1 MELNL
6 QVNKIVLE
14 YYTKMTQEY
23 DNGDIKPP
31 DVILPPV
38 PDIPE
43 GCTNL
48 PSPHQY
54 LLPSV
59 ILWDPLQQ
67 LDCFKD
73 GIKCPFEVHGDE
85 EYLLEPRK
93 SRKGEFWWHAGLRS
107 SLTPR
112 QLCSSSWPA
121 VLLSRMYFC
130 TGKINHRNYIA
141 HDPEILSKIPASE
154 SHNIPFILLHRTG
167 FTKELSETV
176 LSLVMSGMDLE
187 NVEQVIYQQHIT
199 NFTHCKAKYEED
211 AKLCLANA
219 QLQEMSTTFPDYKP
233 IGVPSMEMILASLL
247 DNFQERKIYYN
258 QRMSEL
264 SGKVLLMGH
273 FYKASQQMGTTST
286 NGNGW
291 VPKYDY
297 IYTVMNE
304 HGQVIAWQ
312 VTKGTNSEDV
322 STLIKNVH
330 QRLTNQG
337 VNIDLILTPDCC
349 EQRDWLTS
357 VFGPR
362 VLVKMDP
369 CFAIQKLER
378 RFKIR
383 KGDHDHVQ
391 TCVQDFHLVF
401 QRGTDLG
408 CERKE
413 DTPSSGVIA
422 EKLDSFISQWKNV
435 RGESN
440 ERLLHD
446 PALREL
452 ESLKSCVSNG
462 CLTHIPP
469 HLGAKFVNEL
479 RKYLYPVLHRRFL
492 NADLTIPVLTS
503 LFYCWNERHGEAF
516 EGEAIPISSYKATLD
531 AISFIPT
538 GEQFG
543 CVEND
548 LGLDEAQEN
557 ENCQSPLT
565 QHLTSVHSTMFQILF
580 ATDHDCSS
588 NAATPLTE
596 SNVHNLDMATFN
608 KVTVQIENYTH
619 VLQTLKSLCP
629 DNFPVNLWHHHLLPC
644 CTSLFSRCDCQLE
657 DKATLDNKMKTN
669 LESFGGR
676 LVNDESDSDG
686 FFIALALG
694 INEMINSLE
703 KENPTELAQLKEN
716 LTSVGYIVDECSD
729 DLNDACVAVLRQ
741 IICTEWQK
749 NKAKYAKLLTSP
761 LLNLEVEADVFQ
773 HKGYYQAEMAN
784 ILPIAAIQV
793 FKIPLVIFTSMDKF
807 PVLPLVPVDK
817 LVTSKCLYMAH
828 SAAGF
833 GSYYPVTVT
842 LSKKSSDKPKHV
854 CRCGLGNSKNKQE
867 RSFCIHVPGRYLT
880 RCECFRNGVACNHL
894 CRCFNCANPQGTSKE
909 SRALHACQKTRLRGR
924 HKLQQIRRHPSSLE
938 DSDMKTLWN
947 EQECLAFQFIVD
959 ALKFSDNHSSTEGNN
974 PERILEEYQNLQQC
988 SGNTKFMKEKTLD
1001 EIKVHLKM
1009 FSRNLDTFQALHMK
1023 QSEENWGNVQVSS
1036 VDVEMSGGNQL
1047 VVIVESSE

>member
-6 QVNKIVLE
+6 RVNKIVLE
-14 YYTKMTQEY
+14 YYTKRTQEY
-23 DNGDIKPP
+23 DNGDIRPP

-121 VLLSRMYFC
+121 VLLSRIYFC

-154 SHNIPFILLHRTG
+154 AHNIPFVLLHKTG

-176 LSLVMSGMDLE
+176 LSLVTSGMGLE
-187 NVEQVIYQQHIT
+187 DVEQVIYQQHIT
-199 NFTHCKAKYEED
+199 NFTQCKAKYEED
-211 AKLCLANA
+211 TKLCLANA
-219 QLQEMSTTFPDYKP
+219 NLQEVSSSFPDYKP

-264 SGKVLLMGH
+264 SARVLLMGH
-273 FYKASQQMGTTST
+273 FYKASQQMGNRST
-286 NGNGW
+286 DGNGW

-297 IYTVMNE
+297 IYTIMNE

-312 VTKGTNSEDV
+312 VTKGRNTEDV
-322 STLIKNVH
+322 ATLIENVH

-349 EQRDWLTS
+349 KQRDWLIS

-362 VLVKMDP
+362 VIVKMDP
-369 CFAIQKLER
+369 CFAIQKLEK

-391 TCVQDFHLVF
+391 TCVRDFHLVF
-401 QRGTDLG
+401 QRATDLG
-408 CERKE
+408 SECKE
-413 DTPSSGVIA
+413 ETPSSDVIT
-422 EKLDSFISQWKNV
+422 EKLDSFISQWKNI

-452 ESLKSCVSNG
+452 ESLKCCVNNG
-462 CLTHIPP
+462 CLSHVPP
-469 HLGAKFVNEL
+469 YLGAKSVNEL
-479 RKYLYPVLHRRFL
+479 QKYLYPVLHRRFL
-492 NADLTIPVLTS
+492 NADFTIPVLTS
-503 LFYCWNERHGEAF
+503 LFYCWNERHSETF
-516 EGEAIPISSYKATLD
+516 EGDAIPISSYKATLD

-538 GEQFG
+538 TEQFG
-543 CVEND
+543 CVEKD
-548 LGLDEAQEN
+548 LDIEKTQES
-557 ENCQSPLT
+557 EIIQSPVT
-565 QHLTSVHSTMFQILF
+565 QHVKSIQSIMFQILF
-580 ATDHDCSS
+580 ETDHDCNS
-588 NAATPLTE
+588 NASAPLTE
-596 SNVHNLDMATFN
+596 SNMHNVGMTTLN
-608 KVTVQIENYTH
+608 KVTVQTENYIH

-629 DNFPVNLWHHHLLPC
+629 DSVPVNLWHHHLLPC
-644 CTSLFSRCDCQLE
+644 CTSLFSRCDCQVE
-657 DKATLDNKMKTN
+657 AKATLDNKMKAN
-669 LESFGGR
+669 LEAFGGS
-676 LVNDESDSDG
+676 LVKDESDPDG

-703 KENPTELAQLKEN
+703 KENPTELAQLKEH
-716 LTSVGYIVDECSD
+716 LTLVGYNVDEFND
-729 DLNDACVAVLRQ
+729 DVRDSCVAVLHQ
-741 IICTEWQK
+741 IICAEWHK
-749 NKAKYAKLLTSP
+749 NKAKYTKLLTSP
-761 LLNLEVEADVFQ
+761 LIDFEVEAEVFL
-773 HKGYYQAEMAN
+773 HKGY
-784 ILPIAAIQV
+784 
-793 FKIPLVIFTSMDKF
+793 D
-807 PVLPLVPVDK
+807 
-817 LVTSKCLYMAH
+817 
-828 SAAGF
+828 
-833 GSYYPVTVT
+833 
-842 LSKKSSDKPKHV
+842 
-854 CRCGLGNSKNKQE
+854 
-867 RSFCIHVPGRYLT
+867 
-880 RCECFRNGVACNHL
+880 
-894 CRCFNCANPQGTSKE
+894 QG
-909 SRALHACQKTRLRGR
+909 
-924 HKLQQIRRHPSSLE
+924 
-938 DSDMKTLWN
+938 
-947 EQECLAFQFIVD
+947 
-959 ALKFSDNHSSTEGNN
+959 
-974 PERILEEYQNLQQC
+974 
-988 SGNTKFMKEKTLD
+988 
-1001 EIKVHLKM
+1001 IK
-1009 FSRNLDTFQALHMK
+1009 
-1023 QSEENWGNVQVSS
+1023 
-1036 VDVEMSGGNQL
+1036 
-1047 VVIVESSE
+1047 